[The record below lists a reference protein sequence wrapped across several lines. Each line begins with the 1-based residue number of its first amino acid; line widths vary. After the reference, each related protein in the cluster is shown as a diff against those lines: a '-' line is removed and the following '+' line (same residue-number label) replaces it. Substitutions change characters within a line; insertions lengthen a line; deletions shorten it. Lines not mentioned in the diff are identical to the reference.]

1 MRKSL
6 GRFRPRHPVLGR
18 PGRGWLCP
26 LRSGISGGNKFIGQ
40 QAISRPNG
48 GRSWVTNP
56 TQSMANVVNH
66 DPRCCCSGHISLQV
80 EIEMRAGNIS
90 TDAPCPCH
98 VMPTRTKSPW
108 YSHSISS
115 SLIAI
120 LLAKNVSTYR
130 DGGKIGHG
138 WRPHRWLPCHDERIF
153 ATDDISD
160 DNDLPWVEK
169 PHRKDPT

>member
-1 MRKSL
+1 MVVRPAPSYSRAVPSRKSFRRSPSCGNRSAAL
-6 GRFRPRHPVLGR
+6 GLGILCLER
-18 PGRGWLCP
+18 PGSGWLCP

-66 DPRCCCSGHISLQV
+66 DPRCCCSGHISLRV

-98 VMPTRTKSPW
+98 VMPN
-108 YSHSISS
+108 SHGV
-115 SLIAI
+115 SLVLPFDFIQPHCH
-120 LLAKNVSTYR
+120 LAR
-130 DGGKIGHG
+130 EEC
-138 WRPHRWLPCHDERIF
+138 L
-153 ATDDISD
+153 
-160 DNDLPWVEK
+160 DLPRWRQNRPWMEATSVA
-169 PHRKDPT
+169 TVS